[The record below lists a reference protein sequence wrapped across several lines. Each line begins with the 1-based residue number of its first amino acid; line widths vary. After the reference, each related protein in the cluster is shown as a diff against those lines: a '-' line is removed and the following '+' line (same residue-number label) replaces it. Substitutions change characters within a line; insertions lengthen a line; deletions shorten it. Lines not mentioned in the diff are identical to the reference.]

1 MNHKTFNSSR
11 RGFLR
16 GVGVTMALPFLE
28 ALSPTGKILA
38 QSSKTGALGPNGE
51 PVRFATF
58 FMPNGVNP
66 REWIGN
72 GKTGKLGELP
82 RILKPLDA
90 LKEHINVISGIRNP
104 GNGHSMG
111 TSSFLTGA
119 ASQRTQKASEV
130 NVHNASIDQIIGN
143 ALKDSTVFPT
153 LELGIGGQARS
164 TNGMAGTTVYT
175 SHISWKN
182 ARTPIPYEVNP
193 QRAFNRLFKKA
204 SRRGSSSQSK
214 VEPSNIPDSSVIDAV
229 LEDAKALEKNLGRE
243 DKAKLDE
250 YFTAVRE
257 VEKRISQQNAVT
269 GLNLTEDVV
278 KDILGLKGDI
288 REHMSGQKD
297 GRFQSRPKIPYR
309 EYGHLMMDILAIS
322 LWSNSTRSATL
333 CFGNGF
339 QGGGNMSFLKGVNS
353 AHHQASHHSFQK
365 QKLEQFTIINT
376 FYMEQYAYL
385 LDRMKNMKEGS
396 SNVLENSLVLFG
408 SNISTGQAHNGK
420 NVPIILSGNAGG
432 RLKTGKHIATKKQN
446 IADLHRSIIDMMD
459 VDAKIGKGSGK
470 IKWS

>member
-1 MNHKTFNSSR
+1 
-11 RGFLR
+11 
-16 GVGVTMALPFLE
+16 MALPFLE
-28 ALSPTGKILA
+28 ALSPAGKALA

-58 FMPNGVNP
+58 FVPNRVNP
-66 REWIGN
+66 REWIGKE
-72 GKTGKLGELP
+72 KTGALGKLP
-82 RILKPLDA
+82 RILRPLDA
-90 LKEHINVISGIRNP
+90 LKEHMNVITGIRNP

-119 ASQRTQKASEV
+119 ASTRTTKASEV
-130 NVHNASIDQIIGN
+130 NVHNASLDQIIGQ
-143 ALKDSTVFPT
+143 ALKGTSVFPT
-153 LELGIGGQARS
+153 LELGIGRQAKS
-164 TNGMAGTTVYT
+164 NNGMAGTTVYT

-182 ARTPIPYEVNP
+182 AKTPIPYEVNP
-193 QRAFNRLFKKA
+193 QRAFDRLFKHASKLGKA
-204 SRRGSSSQSK
+204 PSREE
-214 VEPSNIPDSSVIDAV
+214 EPNMPSSSVIDAV
-229 LEDAKALEKNLGRE
+229 LEDAKTLERKLGRE
-243 DKAKLDE
+243 DKQKLDE

-257 VEKRISQQNAVT
+257 VEKRISQQNAVS
-269 GLNLTEDVV
+269 GLNLTEDAV

-288 REHMSGQKD
+288 REHMSKQGKK
-297 GRFQSRPKIPYR
+297 FQSQPRIPHR
-309 EYGHLMMDILAIS
+309 EYGRLMMDILALS

-339 QGGGNMSFLKGVNS
+339 SGGGNMSFLDGVSS

-365 QKLEQFTIINT
+365 AKLEQFTRINT

-385 LDRMKNMKEGS
+385 LDRMKNMTEGS

-420 NVPIILSGNAGG
+420 NIPVILSGNAGG
-432 RLKTGKHIATKKQN
+432 RLKTGKHISTRNQD
-446 IADLHRSIIDMMD
+446 ISDLHRSIIEMMD
-459 VDAKIGKGSGK
+459 VDAKIGKGKGT